1 MCIRDRILIL
11 DEPTSAL
18 TFKEVESLFKVV
30 KDLKAQGIGII
41 YITHRL
47 DEVFEISTDVGI
59 MRDGRITLMGK
70 IEEFTKAALVKGLLP
85 DATDQQE
92 IVNKN
97 TVDYSKDP
105 VLELKNYSGY
115 GFKDISLK
123 VYPGEILGV
132 AGVVGAG
139 RTEMAQT
146 IFGMDKVLGGK
157 VYLDGNDITGL
168 STQKVMKAGVNYVS
182 EDRHADGIF
191 KISSVA
197 YNITS
202 GVLSE
207 SFMGKVF
214 LNQKKEKSLTQQY
227 IDDFRIKVT
236 GQEQEVGSL
245 SGGNQQ
251 KVVIGHA
258 LATNPKLIILDEPTV
273 GLDPNQII
281 EIRALIKSLGQKH
294 TIILSS
300 HILSEVNAICDYVL
314 IIDKGT
320 LVAEDTPEHLSE
332 DFSDTDNINMSV
344 KGSREQVEEVLKV
357 SEYIRDYKIIDEKDG
372 IVDVQA
378 KTATKEDIRDN
389 LFFEFAEE
397 KLPII
402 KMERESLSLEDV
414 FLKLTGQDVEE
425 VESEAKKAS
434 EQIEKQGHHG
444 FSFKRKKKADSK
456 GTEQAEKEEEDK

>member
-1 MCIRDRILIL
+1 MI
-11 DEPTSAL
+11 
-18 TFKEVESLFKVV
+18 EVKNLV
-30 KDLKAQGIGII
+30 KD
-41 YITHRL
+41 Y
-47 DEVFEISTDVGI
+47 
-59 MRDGRITLMGK
+59 GK
-70 IEEFTKAALVKGLLP
+70 HHAV
-85 DATDQQE
+85 
-92 IVNKN
+92 
-97 TVDYSKDP
+97 
-105 VLELKNYSGY
+105 
-115 GFKDISLK
+115 KDISFSVPDGQIVGL
-123 VYPGEILGV
+123 LGPN
-132 AGVVGAG
+132 GAG
-139 RTEMAQT
+139 KSTTMNIMTGYISATSGEVKIGGYDILEQPIQAKKLIGYLPEIPPLYEDMTVAEYLNFICDLKGIRKKTEKESSINEVTEA
-146 IFGMDKVLGGK
+146 V
-157 VYLDGNDITGL
+157 
-168 STQKVMKAGVNYVS
+168 
-182 EDRHADGIF
+182 
-191 KISSVA
+191 KISDMKGRLIK
-197 YNITS
+197 N
-202 GVLSE
+202 LSK
-207 SFMGKVF
+207 GYK
-214 LNQKKEKSLTQQY
+214 Q
-227 IDDFRIKVT
+227 R
-236 GQEQEVGSL
+236 VG
-245 SGGNQQ
+245 
-251 KVVIGHA
+251 
-258 LATNPKLIILDEPTV
+258 LDEPTV

>member
-1 MCIRDRILIL
+1 MIEVKNLVKDYGKHHAVKDISFSVPDGQIVGLLGPNGAGKSTTMNIMTGYISATSGEVKIGGYDILEQPIQAKKLIGYLPEIPPLYEDMTVAEYLNFICDLKGIRKKTEKESSINEVTEAVKISDMKGRLIKNLSKGYKQRVGLAQALIGNPPLLIL
-11 DEPTSAL
+11 DEP
-18 TFKEVESLFKVV
+18 
-30 KDLKAQGIGII
+30 
-41 YITHRL
+41 
-47 DEVFEISTDVGI
+47 
-59 MRDGRITLMGK
+59 
-70 IEEFTKAALVKGLLP
+70 
-85 DATDQQE
+85 
-92 IVNKN
+92 
-97 TVDYSKDP
+97 
-105 VLELKNYSGY
+105 
-115 GFKDISLK
+115 
-123 VYPGEILGV
+123 
-132 AGVVGAG
+132 
-139 RTEMAQT
+139 
-146 IFGMDKVLGGK
+146 
-157 VYLDGNDITGL
+157 
-168 STQKVMKAGVNYVS
+168 
-182 EDRHADGIF
+182 
-191 KISSVA
+191 
-197 YNITS
+197 
-202 GVLSE
+202 
-207 SFMGKVF
+207 
-214 LNQKKEKSLTQQY
+214 
-227 IDDFRIKVT
+227 
-236 GQEQEVGSL
+236 
-245 SGGNQQ
+245 
-251 KVVIGHA
+251 
-258 LATNPKLIILDEPTV
+258 
-273 GLDPNQII
+273 
-281 EIRALIKSLGQKH
+281 
-294 TIILSS
+294 ILSS

-456 GTEQAEKEEEDK
+456 GTEQAETAEEDK